1 MKSVYYICIL
11 NIVIFYM
18 ILFIVYY
25 NRFVES
31 KEKKLY

>member
-11 NIVIFYM
+11 NIVIFYI

>member
-1 MKSVYYICIL
+1 MKSAYYICTL

-18 ILFIVYY
+18 TLFIVYY

-31 KEKKLY
+31 KEKKLH